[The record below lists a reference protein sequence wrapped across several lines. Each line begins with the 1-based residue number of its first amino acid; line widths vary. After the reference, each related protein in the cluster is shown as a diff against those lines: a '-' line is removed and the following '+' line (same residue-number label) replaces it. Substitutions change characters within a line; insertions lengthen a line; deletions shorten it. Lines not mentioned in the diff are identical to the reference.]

1 MTTTSAAH
9 ATPSDTAGLFD
20 ASYYATGCGAPY
32 ERSPVWL
39 ALHGAFA
46 DHIVSDIA
54 SGSVLD
60 AGCAIGLLVEAL
72 RNRGVDAW
80 GIDISAYAIGQVPVP
95 LKPYCAVHSVTEP
108 LGRRFDL
115 VVCIEVLEHLPRA
128 QSELALANLC
138 RHADDILFSSSPED
152 YKEATHF
159 NVQPPEYWAEHFAK
173 QGFYRDVDFDAGFI
187 TPWAARFRKRHEPSH
202 RLAKD
207 YERKFWLLQNENAQ
221 LRQQAGLIRA
231 NLEQAEQA
239 RVERD
244 QARAEAQHLRA
255 LVQRYEQ
262 GRLMRLMRWLK
273 GLG

>member
-1 MTTTSAAH
+1 MSATSV
-9 ATPSDTAGLFD
+9 TPADTASLFD
-20 ASYYATGCGAPY
+20 AAYYATGCGAPY

-46 DHIVSDIA
+46 DRIVSDIA
-54 SGSVLD
+54 PASVLD

-80 GIDISAYAIGQVPVP
+80 GIDISEYAIGQVPET
-95 LKPYCAVHSVTEP
+95 LKPFCAVHSVTEP

-128 QSELALANLC
+128 QSELAVANLC

-152 YKEATHF
+152 YTEATHF
-159 NVQPPEYWAEHFAK
+159 NVQPPECWAELFAR
-173 QGFYRDVDFDAGFI
+173 QGFYRDVDFDASFI
-187 TPWAARFRKRHEPSH
+187 TPWAARFRKRTEPAH

-221 LRQQAGLIRA
+221 LRKQAGLRRV
-231 NLEQAEQA
+231 NLEHTERTQAE
-239 RVERD
+239 RD
-244 QARAEAQHLRA
+244 RTLAE
-255 LVQRYEQ
+255 VQRLRTVVQHYEQ
-262 GRLMRLMRWLK
+262 GKFMRFMRWLK
-273 GLG
+273 ELGR